1 MSRIYTAIEFGTTK
15 LTVLIS
21 RRSKS
26 GGLEILGLGNVSYPG
41 IQGEN
46 WKHADSIRSVLLKAV
61 EQAQDSAGL
70 KVRHC
75 VIGIPNEFCGLI
87 RNYKE
92 LTLEREISRQDIEDL
107 RQSVEDYP
115 LPDPWEVSD
124 VYYGYFNADG
134 QAVTSP
140 AGIRVGILGLEAS
153 LICMHG
159 KFIAQLTKYMEE
171 LKIAVDSVV
180 SVPVAYSTAL
190 LTPEEMR
197 TGALIIDV
205 GGYSTDIA
213 YFKDGRPLI
222 FDWLPLGGKHISQDV
237 EKGMNIPF
245 SEAEK
250 LKKRCSL
257 ADDSRPYPE
266 GSQAVTDGDQACADG
281 AVDRGAFLRQ
291 IVEARIEEI
300 LTLSVKKAVAS
311 GLIDRECSIV
321 LTGGGLAMY
330 KGIREFSEKVL
341 DMPVR
346 LGVPDVIGLTSPAL
360 ASVYSLAMADP
371 PMGFKGFY
379 LRDYI
384 DSLLIDIRR
393 RL

>member
-1 MSRIYTAIEFGTTK
+1 LSRIYTAIEFGTTK

-21 RRSKS
+21 RRRKS
-26 GGLEILGLGNVSYPG
+26 GSLEILGLGNVSYSG

-87 RNYKE
+87 RNYRE
-92 LTLEREISRQDIEDL
+92 LALEREVSRQDVEDL
-107 RQSVEDYP
+107 RQTIEDYP

-134 QAVTSP
+134 QAITGP
-140 AGIRVGILGLEAS
+140 IGMHAGILGVEAS

-159 KFIAQLTKYMEE
+159 KFVSQLTKYLEE
-171 LKIAVDSVV
+171 LNIAVDGVV
-180 SVPVAYSTAL
+180 SIPVAYSRAL
-190 LTPEEMR
+190 LTPEE
-197 TGALIIDV
+197 TDSGALIIDV
-205 GGYSTDIA
+205 GGHSTDIA

-237 EKGMNIPF
+237 EKGMSIPF
-245 SEAEK
+245 SEAER
-250 LKKRCSL
+250 LKKKCSL
-257 ADDSRPYPE
+257 ADD
-266 GSQAVTDGDQACADG
+266 GKTQADG
-281 AVDRGAFLRQ
+281 ARSMTETDQATDEEAGRTAFLKQ
-291 IVEARIEEI
+291 IVEARVEEI
-300 LTLSVKKAVAS
+300 LTLSVKKAAAS
-311 GLIDRECSIV
+311 GLIDRDCSIV

-330 KGIREFSEKVL
+330 KGIREFSTEVL

-346 LGVPDVIGLTSPAL
+346 LGVPDVVGLASPVL
-360 ASVYSLAMADP
+360 ASVYSLALADP
-371 PMGFKGFY
+371 SRGFRRFY
-379 LRDYI
+379 IRDYI
-384 DSLLIDIRR
+384 DSMLLDIKRR
-393 RL
+393 F